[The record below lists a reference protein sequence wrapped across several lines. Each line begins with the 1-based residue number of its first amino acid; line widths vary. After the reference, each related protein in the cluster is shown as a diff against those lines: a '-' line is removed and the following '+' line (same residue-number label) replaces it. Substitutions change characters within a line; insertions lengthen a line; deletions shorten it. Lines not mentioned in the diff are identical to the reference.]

1 MLEEI
6 WNAIIEFTT
15 KVVVPDWGALVAL
28 IPLGL
33 AGLVA
38 LFLAWTGWRFATAG
52 PTRRGVRR
60 LEPVAPPGTH
70 MPGPS
75 FAPILAALGTFLLFF
90 GLLAG
95 GIALWLGAAALVV
108 TLLYWGREAIRDYEH
123 IPDVAASGETAL
135 MLPAAVSRQ
144 PPPGVHIPPPSFR
157 PLLVS
162 IAMTILVLGLVTGG
176 WILVVGVIAIIGTGL
191 GWLRDARREYVD
203 AERADVTGHL
213 ESSGGNPPWP
223 TGTLAALGVLM
234 AVAVVLS
241 SGVLPIGAGDGTGGE
256 APAPSAQ
263 PGAGPGEGGGEPGG
277 EPGGA
282 PSDAPE
288 ADVRISAQNIA
299 FLESAVDAP
308 ADKPFTIAF
317 DNREN
322 VPHNVAIRDG
332 SGAEL
337 FTGEIFNGPAVR
349 VYDVPALA
357 AGAYAFVCSVHPN
370 MTGTLTAG

>member
-1 MLEEI
+1 MLEDL
-6 WNAIIEFTT
+6 WDAIIDFMTT
-15 KVVVPDWGALVAL
+15 IVVPDWGALVAL
-28 IPLGL
+28 IPVGL
-33 AGLVA
+33 AALIA
-38 LFLAWTGWRFATAG
+38 LFLVWTGWRFATAG

-75 FAPILAALGTFLLFF
+75 FAPILAALGAFLLFL

-135 MLPAAVSRQ
+135 MLPTTAVRQ

-176 WILVVGVIAIIGTGL
+176 WILVVGVVAIVATGL

-223 TGTLAALGVLM
+223 KGTLAALGLLM
-234 AVAVVLS
+234 AVAVLLS
-241 SGVLPIGAGDGTGGE
+241 SGVLPIGGGAGTGGE
-256 APAPSAQ
+256 APAPSGQQ
-263 PGAGPGEGGGEPGG
+263 PGEEPGG
-277 EPGGA
+277 GTGQQPGGA
-282 PSDAPE
+282 PGEAPE
-288 ADVRISAQNIA
+288 ADVRISARNIA

-308 ADKPFTIAF
+308 AGRPFTIAF

-322 VPHNVAIRDG
+322 VPHNVAIRDDAG
-332 SGAEL
+332 SEL

-349 VYDVPALA
+349 VYEVPALP
-357 AGAYAFVCSVHPN
+357 AGVYTFACSVHPN

>member
-1 MLEEI
+1 MLEDL
-6 WNAIIEFTT
+6 WDAIIDFTT
-15 KVVVPDWGALVAL
+15 TIVVPDWGALIAL
-28 IPLGL
+28 IPVGL
-33 AGLVA
+33 AALVA
-38 LFLAWTGWRFATAG
+38 LFLLWTGWRFATAA

-60 LEPVAPPGTH
+60 VEPVAPPGVH

-95 GIALWLGAAALVV
+95 GIALWLGVAALVV

-135 MLPAAVSRQ
+135 MLPTAAIRR
-144 PPPGVHIPPPSFR
+144 PPPGVHLPPPSFR

-176 WILVVGVIAIIGTGL
+176 WILVVGVVAIVATGL

-203 AERADVTGHL
+203 AERADLTGHL

-223 TGTLAALGVLM
+223 TGTLAVLGVLM
-234 AVAVVLS
+234 AAAVLLS
-241 SGVLPIGAGDGTGGE
+241 SGILPIGGGAGTDGGE
-256 APAPSAQ
+256 APAPSGQA
-263 PGAGPGEGGGEPGG
+263 GGGPGEGGEEPGG
-277 EPGGA
+277 GPSEA
-282 PSDAPE
+282 PRG
-288 ADVRISAQNIA
+288 DVQISAENIA

-308 ADKPFTIAF
+308 ADTPFTIAF

-332 SGAEL
+332 SGAEV
-337 FTGEIFNGPAVR
+337 FNGEIFNGPAVR
-349 VYDVPALA
+349 VYDVPALP
-357 AGAYAFVCSVHPN
+357 AGSYTFICSVHPN

>member
-1 MLEEI
+1 MLEDL
-6 WNAIIEFTT
+6 WDAIIDFTT
-15 KVVVPDWGALVAL
+15 TLVVPDWGALIAL
-28 IPLGL
+28 IPVGL

-38 LFLAWTGWRFATAG
+38 LFLVWTGWRFATAG

-95 GIALWLGAAALVV
+95 GIALWLGIAALVV

-135 MLPAAVSRQ
+135 MLPAATVRQ
-144 PPPGVHIPPPSFR
+144 PPAGVHIPPPSFR

-176 WILVVGVIAIIGTGL
+176 WILVVGVIAIVATGM

-223 TGTLAALGVLM
+223 TGTLAVLGVLM

-241 SGVLPIGAGDGTGGE
+241 SGVLPIGAGGESGGE
-256 APAPSAQ
+256 APAPSGQ
-263 PGAGPGEGGGEPGG
+263 PGGGPGEGGE

-282 PSDAPE
+282 PGEAPQG
-288 ADVRISAQNIA
+288 DVQISAENIA

-308 ADKPFTIAF
+308 ADTPFTVAF

-332 SGAEL
+332 SGAEV
-337 FTGEIFNGPAVR
+337 FNGEIFNGPAVR
-349 VYDVPALA
+349 VYDVPALP
-357 AGAYAFVCSVHPN
+357 AGAYTFICSVHPN